1 MSRGNMAWSNTL
13 HVDDALAED
22 FASNLSGL
30 GTELGTGAYNMS
42 EVLALPMFK
51 QEVIE
56 GRGGDTDLP
65 SSIEKALAGAFS
77 SIHAAEEDQQSGSAS
92 SDLPTSLEKAFVGAF
107 SSIRSAEEDE
117 PSSFQVILNAAT
129 SPATKV
135 NEETLTY
142 LNQGQSYE
150 LKIKRQGAKDYEGK
164 LFKSVVRVLFH
175 DKRLQYTEQAQIH
188 GWKTN
193 RPGERILRI
202 DLPLSY
208 NIVKYNTASQNI
220 NAVEFFWDPS
230 STVGCFLQIHCISS
244 EFTAKKHGG
253 EKGVVFRIQ
262 VDTYYVDDDGTEKH
276 LHSAN
281 CQVKVFKPKGADR
294 KHKTDREKMEKKTDR
309 HKYQP
314 SYECTVLTEC
324 SHDAGQ
330 PSSLQITSSPLPYH
344 NDNFSSI
351 EQQNYP
357 NIERSFSSIDQSFGA
372 TPDRSANL
380 ANHSAAFERS
390 PASTSN
396 HVLSPEVPQPATLMP
411 LHPHFT
417 AAQTQ
422 EWLKQNRFENYC
434 KLFQNFAG
442 SDLLRLAKE
451 DLIRILG
458 PADGIR
464 LNNALQERHI
474 RPRLTMYVCQEQE
487 QVYHAVYLERPMVTE
502 LKAKLAALFQV
513 DTEHISRVLKQ
524 GTGGIRV
531 LVSDEMVQNISD
543 ESIFSLEALKDADS
557 ATYTIVM
564 K

>member
-1 MSRGNMAWSNTL
+1 MAWSTSAL
-13 HVDDALAED
+13 HVDDGLAED

-56 GRGGDTDLP
+56 GRAGSDLNT
-65 SSIEKALAGAFS
+65 SLEKAFAGAFS
-77 SIHAAEEDQQSGSAS
+77 SIHAVVAEE
-92 SDLPTSLEKAFVGAF
+92 
-107 SSIRSAEEDE
+107 EEQ
-117 PSSFQVILNAAT
+117 SSFQVILNAAT

-150 LKIKRQGAKDYEGK
+150 LKIRKLGAQDYEGK
-164 LFKSVVRVLFH
+164 LFKSAVRVLFH
-175 DKRLQYTEQAQIH
+175 DKRLQYMEQAQIDE
-188 GWKTN
+188 WKTH

-208 NIVKYNTASQNI
+208 NIVKYNTASSNI
-220 NAVEFFWDPS
+220 NEVEFFWDPS
-230 STVGCFLQIHCISS
+230 STVGVFLQIHCISS

-262 VDTYYVDDDGTEKH
+262 VDSFYVDDDGTEKP
-276 LHSAN
+276 LHAAS

-314 SYECTVLTEC
+314 SYDCTVLTEC
-324 SHDAGQ
+324 SHEASQ
-330 PSSLQITSSPLPYH
+330 TVVSQLQS
-344 NDNFSSI
+344 SSI
-351 EQQNYP
+351 QSTPTSLSYQNDSGR
-357 NIERSFSSIDQSFGA
+357 RSFSSIDQVYSPIDQSNYSLDQSYI
-372 TPDRSANL
+372 TPDG
-380 ANHSAAFERS
+380 S
-390 PASTSN
+390 PAPAQN
-396 HVLSPEVPQPATLMP
+396 HVLSPEALVPPPEVLSP

-422 EWLKQNRFENYC
+422 EWLKQHRFENYC
-434 KLFQNFAG
+434 KLFANFAG
-442 SDLLRLAKE
+442 SDLLRLVKE

-474 RPRLTMYVCQEQE
+474 RPRLTMYVCQERE
-487 QVYHAVYLERPMVTE
+487 QVYHAMYLERPLVSE
-502 LKAKLAALFQV
+502 LKAKLAALFNV
-513 DTEHISRVLKQ
+513 ESEHISRILKQ
-524 GTGGIRV
+524 GVGGIRV
-531 LVSDEMVQNISD
+531 LVSDEMVQNIQD
-543 ESIFSLEALKDADS
+543 ESNFSLEAIKDPDGH
-557 ATYTIVM
+557 TYTIVM

>member
-1 MSRGNMAWSNTL
+1 MAWSTSAL
-13 HVDDALAED
+13 HVDDGLAED

-56 GRGGDTDLP
+56 GRGGTDLP
-65 SSIEKALAGAFS
+65 TTLEKAFGAFS
-77 SIHAAEEDQQSGSAS
+77 SIHAVSVA
-92 SDLPTSLEKAFVGAF
+92 
-107 SSIRSAEEDE
+107 EDE
-117 PSSFQVILNAAT
+117 EQSSFQVILNAAT

-135 NEETLTY
+135 NEDTLTY

-150 LKIKRQGAKDYEGK
+150 LKIRKLGAKDYEGK

-175 DKRLQYTEQAQIH
+175 DKRLQYTEHAQIDE
-188 GWKTN
+188 WRTN

-208 NIVKYNTASQNI
+208 NIVKYNTASQTI
-220 NAVEFFWDPS
+220 NEVEFFWDPS
-230 STVGCFLQIHCISS
+230 STVGVFLQIHCISS

-262 VDTYYVDDDGTEKH
+262 VDSYYVDDDGTEKP
-276 LHSAN
+276 LHAAS

-294 KHKTDREKMEKKTDR
+294 KHKTDREKMEKKTDK

-314 SYECTVLTEC
+314 SYDCTVLTELAVAIQQTANV
-324 SHDAGQ
+324 SNIQAQSPGLAYQNDSGRRSF
-330 PSSLQITSSPLPYH
+330 SSLDQCYSPL
-344 NDNFSSI
+344 DNTYSSI
-351 EQQNYP
+351 EQ
-357 NIERSFSSIDQSFGA
+357 SFVT
-372 TPDRSANL
+372 TPDRS
-380 ANHSAAFERS
+380 
-390 PASTSN
+390 PAQTNN
-396 HVLSPEVPQPATLMP
+396 HVLSPEVSVAETLSP
-411 LHPHFT
+411 LYPHFT

-422 EWLKQNRFENYC
+422 EWLKQQRFENYC
-434 KLFQNFAG
+434 KPFQNFSGA
-442 SDLLRLAKE
+442 DLLRLAKE

-474 RPRLTMYVCQEQE
+474 RPRLTMYVCQERE
-487 QVYHAVYLERPMVTE
+487 QVYHAMYLERPLVSE
-502 LKAKLAALFQV
+502 LKAKLAALYHV
-513 DTEHISRVLKQ
+513 DSEHISRILKQ
-524 GTGGIRV
+524 GVGGIRV
-531 LVSDEMVQNISD
+531 LVSDEMVQNIAD
-543 ESIFSLEALKDADS
+543 ESNFSLEAVKDPDGT
-557 ATYTIVM
+557 TYTIVM